1 MRAAGRN
8 IVIVLYCKC
17 YPAEPTQT
25 LEEVIDELIVRLNC
39 PEFGGGFILWEDV
52 AHASIEAAIVEACVA
67 APVPA

>member
-25 LEEVIDELIVRLNC
+25 LEEVIDELIVRQLVLAT
-39 PEFGGGFILWEDV
+39 FRIQK
-52 AHASIEAAIVEACVA
+52 SIA
-67 APVPA
+67 